1 MNEDE
6 AAAVQRHHLKRRGPG
21 RFFSIKLQLLSK
33 NELFL
38 SLSTSRA
45 RTAQKVF
52 FCSHQTTTLPV
63 EWLIVGPC
71 TYHQHDSFLNL
82 SIYTPYGKKNF
93 YLPSTLPTS

>member
-6 AAAVQRHHLKRRGPG
+6 EAAVQRHHLKRRGPG
-21 RFFSIKLQLLSK
+21 RFFSIKVLVTIK

-71 TYHQHDSFLNL
+71 TYHEHDSFLNL
-82 SIYTPYGKKNF
+82 SIYTPYEKNF